1 MQRSPLLNIVL
12 YEPEIPVNAGNIIR
26 LCANTGCN
34 LHMIE
39 PLGFDLDDKGLR
51 RAGLDYRDLVDVSV
65 YSNFEEYLVSRKGNT
80 MFLTSTLGQNL
91 YTDVKYSKGDS
102 IIFGPESS
110 GLPESVLRSN
120 PAESSIRLPMV
131 PSNRSLNVSNTVAVV
146 IYEAW
151 RQMEFVGL

>member
-1 MQRSPLLNIVL
+1 MQKSSLLNIVL

-65 YSNFEEYLVSRKGNT
+65 YSNFEEYLVSMKDNT
-80 MFLTSTLGQNL
+80 MFLTSTLVKNL
-91 YTDVKYSKGDS
+91 YTDVNYSKGDS
-102 IIFGPESS
+102 IIF
-110 GLPESVLRSN
+110 
-120 PAESSIRLPMV
+120 
-131 PSNRSLNVSNTVAVV
+131 
-146 IYEAW
+146 
-151 RQMEFVGL
+151 